1 MKVQLSINDKLM
13 ERADE
18 YADKNYMQRSDLV
31 TLALTEYL
39 NAKEI
44 QAIMPELVV
53 CMRSIADNEK
63 IITVEDTLELHLD
76 RIFPHRDIVAMK
88 TNNIASYT
96 DGIKSV
102 KVGVL

>member
-18 YADKNYMQRSDLV
+18 YADKNYMKRSDLV

-63 IITVEDTLELHLD
+63 IDDETQQKLN
-76 RIFPHRDIVAMK
+76 DIERMMK
-88 TNNIASYT
+88 VVS
-96 DGIKSV
+96 GK
-102 KVGVL
+102 